1 MAMFPTQLTQ
11 PQREATLDLLLL
23 GIYAD
28 GAIRLS
34 ENERVYDLL
43 SAYGWESYQDPR
55 EYSQTAISRARA
67 ALESDVA
74 LELFFA
80 SMSARLEHDDVK
92 NLALALLARLIEADN
107 AATESEADFYQKAKT
122 AFGV

>member
-1 MAMFPTQLTQ
+1 MYPTHLTQ

-34 ENERVYDLL
+34 ENERIYELL
-43 SAYGWESYQDPR
+43 SSYGWESYQDAR
-55 EYSQTAISRARA
+55 EYSQTAVSRARG
-67 ALESDVA
+67 ALETQDA
-74 LELFFA
+74 LTVFLA
-80 SMSARLEHDDVK
+80 GISARLADEGMK
-92 NLALALLARLIEADN
+92 KLALALLAQLIEADN
-107 AATESEADFYQKAKT
+107 TATESEADFYQTAKT